1 MKRRWNLFVWAGFLL
16 VVVAFLSYYHFFAR
30 FPVTRDF
37 PWANLLLFAAG
48 GFLLVVGLRRAFG
61 QPEAYRGKIAGSIFA
76 VLSVLIFG
84 LFGFYNF
91 YLSKL
96 LPASPAAP
104 GVGQKAP
111 NFTLPDQNGK
121 SVSLAELL
129 ASPSTAGAKP
139 SGVILVF
146 YRGYW

>member
-1 MKRRWNLFVWAGFLL
+1 MKRRWNLSVWAGFLL
-16 VVVAFLSYYHFFAR
+16 VVGAFLSYYTFFAR

-37 PWANLLLFAAG
+37 PWANLLLFGAG
-48 GFLLVVGLRRAFG
+48 GLWLFVGLRRAFG
-61 QPEAYRGKIAGSIFA
+61 QPQAYRGKIAGPFFA

-91 YLSKL
+91 YLSRH
-96 LPASPAAP
+96 LPASSGSPRI
-104 GVGQKAP
+104 GQKAP
-111 NFTLPDQNGK
+111 DFTLPDQNGK
-121 SVSLAELL
+121 PVNLGEMLV
-129 ASPSTAGAKP
+129 SPSTRGAKP